1 MLTERDFDNPHKNVE
16 VDLNTELK
24 RWVVEYVGNRYA
36 LDSKRVTPEMVV
48 EMFSIEFPEFLWV
61 VAEENYMRGYQQ
73 ALEDMGEKK

>member
-16 VDLNTELK
+16 VELNTELK
-24 RWVVEYVGNRYA
+24 RWIVEYVGNRFA

-73 ALEDMGEKK
+73 ALEDMRESE